1 MVSNYEIGLALE
13 KLLENVQAL
22 EAKVDLLP
30 GVLSKQLVQDITCFT
45 LTFKPA
51 APSGGVVLLSVA
63 EGRTLEV
70 LKGLGAR
77 SVTADEVSVLTKRA
91 RAVESMHL
99 NVLHRRGLVVKE
111 RKGRKALFTLKEE
124 YRSEGQAMVS

>member
-1 MVSNYEIGLALE
+1 MVSNYEISRALE
-13 KLLENVQAL
+13 KVLQNVKTL

-30 GVLSKQLVQDITCFT
+30 GVLGKQFLQDITSFT
-45 LTFKPA
+45 LTLKPVT
-51 APSGGVVLLSVA
+51 PSGGVVLLSVA

-70 LKGLGAR
+70 MKSLGTR

-99 NVLHRRGLVVKE
+99 NVLHRRGLVLKE
-111 RKGRKALFTLKEE
+111 RKKRKALFTLKEE